1 MKRQP
6 LLVLSN
12 VHALPELPHC
22 HAQVTGQQQRERIQ
36 RPVNQFFPI
45 SSISFSSSSLCF

>member
-6 LLVLSN
+6 LPVFGN
-12 VHALPELPHC
+12 VHALPEIPHR

-36 RPVNQFFPI
+36 RPVSQFFPM
-45 SSISFSSSSLCF
+45 S